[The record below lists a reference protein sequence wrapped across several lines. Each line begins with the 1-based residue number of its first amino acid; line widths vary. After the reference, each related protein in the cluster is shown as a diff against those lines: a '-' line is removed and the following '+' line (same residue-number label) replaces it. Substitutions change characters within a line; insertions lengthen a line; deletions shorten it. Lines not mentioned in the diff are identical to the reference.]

1 MTSLVMTAAGVALL
15 LLAVYFVFCA
25 CLVNKF
31 LRRRPYDPDRFV
43 RGLEGTP
50 MEPYGEIILRDREWF
65 AKQDREDVF
74 IESYDH
80 LSLHG
85 QYLSQKDPRG
95 TLLLV
100 HGFQSSGEGD
110 FSCVFQYYYELGFNL
125 LVIDQRAS
133 LQSQGDYLTM
143 GVRERWDVRS
153 WAIWLLQR
161 MGERHP
167 VVLDGIS
174 MGGAAVLMAS
184 GLDLPRNVVGII
196 ADCPFTSPRDIFEH
210 VMTTSIKLPTWLLWG
225 ADICCRIMAGF
236 SIDGARTTDALRQS
250 SLPLLIAHGEA
261 DDFVPTRMGVE
272 SFNAAVTDDKQLI
285 TVPGAG
291 HGMSYLVDRERM
303 QAALERFLDRL
314 CPKK

>member
-1 MTSLVMTAAGVALL
+1 MTAAGVALL
-15 LLAVYFVFCA
+15 LLVVYFVFCA
-25 CLVNKF
+25 YLVNKF

-43 RGLEGTP
+43 RGLKGTA
-50 MEPYGEIILRDREWF
+50 MEPYGEIILREREWF

-85 QYLSQKDPRG
+85 QYLTQKNARG
-95 TLLLV
+95 TMLLV

-110 FSCVFQYYYELGFNL
+110 FSCVLKEYYTMGFNL
-125 LVIDQRAS
+125 LVIDQRGS
-133 LQSQGDYLTM
+133 LQSQGEYLTM
-143 GVRERWDVRS
+143 GVRERQDVRS
-153 WAIWLLQR
+153 WCVWLLQR
-161 MGERHP
+161 MGEKHR

-174 MGGAAVLMAS
+174 MGGATVLMAS

-210 VMTTSIKLPTWLLWG
+210 VMSTSINLPTWLLWG

-250 SLPLLIAHGEA
+250 DLPLLIAHGEA
-261 DDFVPTRMGVE
+261 DDFVPCRMGVE
-272 SFNAAVTDDKQLI
+272 SFNAAVTEDKQLI

-291 HGMSYLVDRERM
+291 HGMSYLVDREQM
-303 QAALERFLDRL
+303 QAALVAFLDRL
-314 CPKK
+314 CPKS

>member
-1 MTSLVMTAAGVALL
+1 MAALIWTAASVALL
-15 LLAVYFVFCA
+15 LLAVYFLFCA
-25 CLVNKF
+25 HLVNRF

-43 RGLEGTP
+43 RGLKGTA
-50 MEPYGEIILRDREWF
+50 MEPYGEIILREREWF

-85 QYLSQKDPRG
+85 QYLTQKDARG
-95 TLLLV
+95 TMLLV

-110 FSCVFQYYYELGFNL
+110 FSCILKEYYSMGFNL

-143 GVRERWDVRS
+143 GVQERWDVRS
-153 WAIWLLQR
+153 WCIWLLQR
-161 MGERHP
+161 MGERHR

-174 MGGAAVLMAS
+174 MGGATVLMAA
-184 GLDLPRNVVGII
+184 GLDLPPNVVGVI

-210 VMTTSIKLPTWLLWG
+210 VMRTSIKLPTWLLWG
-225 ADICCRIMAGF
+225 ADLCCRLMAGF

-250 SLPLLIAHGEA
+250 NLPLLIAHGEA
-261 DDFVPTRMGVE
+261 DDFVPHHMGVE
-272 SFNAAVTDDKQLI
+272 SFRAAVTDDKQLI
-285 TVPGAG
+285 LVPEAG
-291 HGMSYLVDRERM
+291 HGMSYLVDREQL
-303 QAALERFLDRL
+303 QAALVAFLDRL

>member
-1 MTSLVMTAAGVALL
+1 MAALIWTAASVALL
-15 LLAVYFVFCA
+15 LLAVYFLFCA
-25 CLVNKF
+25 HLVNRF

-43 RGLEGTP
+43 RGLKGTA
-50 MEPYGEIILRDREWF
+50 MEPYGEIILREREWF

-85 QYLSQKDPRG
+85 QYLTQKDARG
-95 TLLLV
+95 TMLLV

-110 FSCVFQYYYELGFNL
+110 FSCILKEYYSMGFNL

-153 WAIWLLQR
+153 WCIWLLQR
-161 MGERHP
+161 MGERHR

-174 MGGAAVLMAS
+174 MGGATVLMAA
-184 GLDLPRNVVGII
+184 GLDLPKNVCGVI
-196 ADCPFTSPRDIFEH
+196 ADCGFTSPRDIFLA
-210 VMTTSIKLPTWLLWG
+210 VMKDRYHIPTCFLWG
-225 ADICCRIMAGF
+225 AGLCCRVMAGF
-236 SIDGARTTDALRQS
+236 SMDEASTVDALRHCT
-250 SLPLLIAHGEA
+250 LPLLLVHGEA
-261 DDFVPTRMGVE
+261 DDFVPCSMTR
-272 SFNAAVTDDKQLI
+272 AAYEAAGCEKTLL

-291 HGMSYLVDRERM
+291 HGMSFLVEHDRVYAALVD
-303 QAALERFLDRL
+303 FLDKH
-314 CPKK
+314 CPRD

>member
-1 MTSLVMTAAGVALL
+1 MTALIWTAAGIALL
-15 LLAVYFVFCA
+15 LLVIYFLFCA
-25 CLVNKF
+25 HLVNRF
-31 LRRRPYDPDRFV
+31 LRRKPYDPDRFV
-43 RGLEGTP
+43 RGLKGTA
-50 MEPYGEIILRDREWF
+50 MEPYGEIILREREWF

-85 QYLSQKDPRG
+85 QYLTQKNARG
-95 TLLLV
+95 TMLLV

-110 FSCVFQYYYELGFNL
+110 FSCVLKEYYTMGFNL
-125 LVIDQRAS
+125 LVIDQRGS
-133 LQSQGDYLTM
+133 LQSQGEYLTM
-143 GVRERWDVRS
+143 GVRERQDVRS
-153 WAIWLLQR
+153 WCIWLLQR
-161 MGERHP
+161 MGEKHP

-174 MGGAAVLMAS
+174 MGGATVLMAS
-184 GLDLPRNVVGII
+184 GLDLPRNVRGII

-250 SLPLLIAHGEA
+250 DLPLLIAHGEA
-261 DDFVPTRMGVE
+261 DDFVPCRMGVE
-272 SFNAAVTDDKQLI
+272 SFNAAVTEDKQLI

-291 HGMSYLVDRERM
+291 HGMSYLVDREQM
-303 QAALERFLDRL
+303 QAALVAFLDRL
-314 CPKK
+314 CPKS

>member
-1 MTSLVMTAAGVALL
+1 MTALIWTAAGVALL
-15 LLAVYFVFCA
+15 LLVVYFVFCA
-25 CLVNKF
+25 YLVNKF

-43 RGLEGTP
+43 RGLKGTA
-50 MEPYGEIILRDREWF
+50 MEPYGEIILREREWF

-85 QYLSQKDPRG
+85 QYLTQKNARG
-95 TLLLV
+95 TMLLV

-110 FSCVFQYYYELGFNL
+110 FSCVLKEYYTMGFNL
-125 LVIDQRAS
+125 LVIDQRGS
-133 LQSQGDYLTM
+133 LQSQGEYLTM
-143 GVRERWDVRS
+143 GVRERQDVRS
-153 WAIWLLQR
+153 WCIWLLQR
-161 MGERHP
+161 MGEKHP

-174 MGGAAVLMAS
+174 MGGATVLMAS
-184 GLDLPRNVVGII
+184 GLDLPRNVRGII

-210 VMTTSIKLPTWLLWG
+210 VMSTSINLPTWLLWG

-250 SLPLLIAHGEA
+250 DLPLLIAHGEA
-261 DDFVPTRMGVE
+261 DDFVPCRMGVE
-272 SFNAAVTDDKQLI
+272 SFNAAVTEDKQLI

-291 HGMSYLVDRERM
+291 HGMSYLVDREQM
-303 QAALERFLDRL
+303 QAALVAFLDRL
-314 CPKK
+314 CPKS